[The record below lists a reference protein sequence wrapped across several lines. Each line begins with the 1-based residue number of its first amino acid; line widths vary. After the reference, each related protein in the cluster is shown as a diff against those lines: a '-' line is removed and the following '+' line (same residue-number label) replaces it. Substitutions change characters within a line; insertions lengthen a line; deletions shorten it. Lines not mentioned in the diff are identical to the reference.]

1 MASKA
6 DNRDGSCKEILTG
19 KLAGKWRVQFT
30 YEDEFYRKQ
39 RISRVFATKTDA
51 KDFLKNLIRGA
62 KIESAK
68 EKKELTLGRW
78 FDWLAE
84 NDWPE
89 SLDEKTINNRQGR
102 FNKHVRPTFG
112 NVPLTKIDPLT
123 VRAFYKRLR
132 SEGVGDA
139 TVHGIKA
146 NLVRVFN
153 QAVSPY
159 GRVPMTH
166 ANPFRLTI
174 ATPTLRD
181 AVAITPE
188 QAQNA
193 IACEGLSLKERA
205 MLATFLFAG
214 LRLGEQMALTREQLL
229 FEQNLIAIDRA
240 VVLDKKGGQ
249 SVGLPKGGKK
259 RLAVMCPTL
268 KGILCELGGDL
279 QPHECLWPAE
289 HKSHPRMKRSVY
301 RTWEEIVEQTGLP
314 PDMSPHDC
322 RLSHI
327 NWIEKLLPE
336 VSPTTLKEHV
346 GHDLRLGDGFAFQ
359 QIPIT
364 CRTCRILSDSFEAI
378 TPLFDLYFWSIFESC
393 CY

>member
-39 RISRVFATKTDA
+39 RVSRIFPNRSEA
-51 KDFLKNLIRGA
+51 KDFLKDLIRGA

-68 EKKELTLGRW
+68 EKKELTLGGW

-102 FNKHVRPTFG
+102 FNKHVRSTFG

-132 SEGVGDA
+132 SDGVGDA

-174 ATPTLRD
+174 ATPTLSHVLSRD
-181 AVAITPE
+181 QIITLGYFGSVTRLNSRFRHLRSAGYIAVFETPFFS
-188 QAQNA
+188 QNLYVA
-193 IACEGLSLKERA
+193 GRAATRVLREGV
-205 MLATFLFAG
+205 
-214 LRLGEQMALTREQLL
+214 EQLL
-229 FEQNLIAIDRA
+229 SRRLPSPRFVQHALAVTDTRIALMRQGCSDWRFEPQLRHSFLYGGRTIEIRPDGMVRRDGVMTLLEVDMGHVDPAKFARKLAGYQAFKDSGELPRLWGERTLAVQTITTGPLRRA
-240 VVLDKKGGQ
+240 
-249 SVGLPKGGKK
+249 
-259 RLAVMCPTL
+259 RLARLCPGNSEICFGFLTFNDL
-268 KGILCELGGDL
+268 SIEVVGG
-279 QPHECLWPAE
+279 
-289 HKSHPRMKRSVY
+289 
-301 RTWEEIVEQTGLP
+301 
-314 PDMSPHDC
+314 
-322 RLSHI
+322 
-327 NWIEKLLPE
+327 
-336 VSPTTLKEHV
+336 
-346 GHDLRLGDGFAFQ
+346 
-359 QIPIT
+359 
-364 CRTCRILSDSFEAI
+364 
-378 TPLFDLYFWSIFESC
+378 WS
-393 CY
+393 